1 MTDVSN
7 QRPLTDRLYD
17 DPRDRPNEYV
27 RNGYT
32 LFRPAFSDPNRLK
45 GLSAW
50 CVLNDGSEVSLWR
63 HPTTVR
69 LYEARGGVTGGTSWT
84 GVNAWCSAIQKHV
97 LSNEEIK
104 NDA

>member
-1 MTDVSN
+1 MSERT
-7 QRPLTDRLYD
+7 LTDRIYD
-17 DPRDRPNEYV
+17 DLRDRPNEYP

-32 LFRPAFSDPNRLK
+32 LFRPSFSDSERSQ
-45 GLSAW
+45 GLVAW

-69 LYEARGGVTGGTSWT
+69 LYEAKGGVTGGTSWT

-97 LSNEEIK
+97 LSAEMTD
-104 NDA
+104 DA